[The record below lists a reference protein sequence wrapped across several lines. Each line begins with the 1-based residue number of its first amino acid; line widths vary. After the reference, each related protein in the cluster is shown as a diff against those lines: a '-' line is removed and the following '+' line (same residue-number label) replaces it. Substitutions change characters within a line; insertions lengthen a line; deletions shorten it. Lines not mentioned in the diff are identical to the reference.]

1 MSKLLSNYETRIK
14 NFVLKMSESPYLIK
28 KYHSIYTPKNL
39 SPIPVTQTF
48 YQKNAFSF
56 KKYKSDRERIN
67 EILKKNAVLEG
78 YYKKMKEEKERI
90 KKIYQIKFA
99 PKLVQPNMHFQY
111 KNGESI
117 INKKLANK
125 IKELS
130 TKSKSVDN
138 YNIEEANEEN
148 ENNNDNASYT
158 NEQEEN
164 NKKINNNINKNDC
177 DLTEEQIRRRNLHK
191 KIIEGRKNMIN
202 ARKLLMNLETGNL
215 TKKYYK
221 YSLGEIYRKTEFKA
235 MENLNMFKTSIMN
248 QPILKKW
255 KKEDEEKQIN
265 IKLINLTE
273 ENNINHNNINKRVT
287 RNNKSNTEIF
297 NKKSI
302 NTMKDKDNPKLK
314 KIYSLDELD
323 LNNNSEIFPNTDNK
337 DLYNFNSNIKDK
349 PYIEKRRL
357 KLSEDKKILNN
368 FNLTKVVS
376 HTNPLLYKLYFLDVK
391 SKDNNIG
398 INEDQFNQIK
408 KMAFTEKK
416 SSVYVT
422 SNENEKLE
430 EDNHNEEPNIFNKKN
445 KKQSVDK
452 LVEKILTDT
461 NWHLKNKYKSKYDLL
476 NK

>member
-1 MSKLLSNYETRIK
+1 MSKLLSHYEARIK

-28 KYHSIYTPKNL
+28 KYNRIYTPK
-39 SPIPVTQTF
+39 SVTQIPVTQTF

-56 KKYKSDRERIN
+56 KKFKSDRERIN
-67 EILKKNAVLEG
+67 EILEKNAVLEE
-78 YYKKMKEEKERI
+78 YYKKMKAEKERI
-90 KKIYQIKFA
+90 KKIHQIKFA
-99 PKLVQPNMHFQY
+99 PKLIQPNMHFQY

-117 INKKLANK
+117 INRKLANK

-138 YNIEEANEEN
+138 YNIEETNEEN
-148 ENNNDNASYT
+148 ENNNDNASYINT
-158 NEQEEN
+158 QEEN
-164 NKKINNNINKNDC
+164 NNKINNNTNKNIY
-177 DLTEEQIRRRNLHK
+177 DLTEEQIRRKNLHN
-191 KIIEGRKNMIN
+191 KIIEDRKNMIN
-202 ARKLLMNLETGNL
+202 TRKLLMNLEGGNL
-215 TKKYYK
+215 EKKNHK
-221 YSLGEIYRKTEFKA
+221 YSLGELYRKTEFKA
-235 MENLNMFKTSIMN
+235 MENLNIFKTSTMN

-273 ENNINHNNINKRVT
+273 ENNNNKRIT
-287 RNNKSNTEIF
+287 RNNKSNREIF
-297 NKKSI
+297 NKKII
-302 NTMKDKDNPKLK
+302 NTMKDNDNPKLK
-314 KIYSLDELD
+314 KIYSMDEID
-323 LNNNSEIFPNTDNK
+323 INNNSEIYSNMDNK
-337 DLYNFNSNIKDK
+337 DLYNFNNNIKDK

-408 KMAFTEKK
+408 KMAFEEKK

-422 SNENEKLE
+422 SNENDKFE
-430 EDNHNEEPNIFNKKN
+430 EDGI
-445 KKQSVDK
+445 SD
-452 LVEKILTDT
+452 
-461 NWHLKNKYKSKYDLL
+461 
-476 NK
+476 

>member
-1 MSKLLSNYETRIK
+1 MSKLLSHYEARIK

-28 KYHSIYTPKNL
+28 KYNRIYIPK
-39 SPIPVTQTF
+39 SVTQIPVTQTF

-56 KKYKSDRERIN
+56 KKFKSDRERIN
-67 EILKKNAVLEG
+67 EILEKNAVLEE
-78 YYKKMKEEKERI
+78 YYKKMKVEKERI

-99 PKLVQPNMHFQY
+99 PKLIQPNMHFQY

-117 INKKLANK
+117 INRKLANK

-138 YNIEEANEEN
+138 YNIEETNEEN
-148 ENNNDNASYT
+148 ENNNDNASYINT
-158 NEQEEN
+158 QEEN
-164 NKKINNNINKNDC
+164 NNKINNKTNKNVY
-177 DLTEEQIRRRNLHK
+177 DLTEEQIRRKNLHN
-191 KIIEGRKNMIN
+191 KIIEDRKNMIN
-202 ARKLLMNLETGNL
+202 TRKLLMNLEGGNL
-215 TKKYYK
+215 EKKNHK
-221 YSLGEIYRKTEFKA
+221 YSLGELYRKTEFKA
-235 MENLNMFKTSIMN
+235 MENLNIFKTSTMN

-273 ENNINHNNINKRVT
+273 ENNNNKRVT
-287 RNNKSNTEIF
+287 RNNKSNREIF
-297 NKKSI
+297 NKKII
-302 NTMKDKDNPKLK
+302 NTMKDNDNPKLK
-314 KIYSLDELD
+314 KIYSMDEID
-323 LNNNSEIFPNTDNK
+323 INNNSEIYSNMDNK

-376 HTNPLLYKLYFLDVK
+376 NTNPLLYKLYFLDVK

-408 KMAFTEKK
+408 KMAFEEKK

-422 SNENEKLE
+422 SNENDKFE
-430 EDNHNEEPNIFNKKN
+430 EDAHNDELNIFNKKN

-461 NWHLKNKYKSKYDLL
+461 NWHLKNNYKSKYDLL
-476 NK
+476 KK

>member
-1 MSKLLSNYETRIK
+1 MSKLLSHYEARIK

-28 KYHSIYTPKNL
+28 KYNRIYTPK
-39 SPIPVTQTF
+39 SVTQIPVTQTF

-56 KKYKSDRERIN
+56 KKFKSDRERIN
-67 EILKKNAVLEG
+67 EILEKNAVLEE
-78 YYKKMKEEKERI
+78 YYKKMKVEKERI

-99 PKLVQPNMHFQY
+99 PKLIQPNMHFQY

-117 INKKLANK
+117 INRKLANK

-138 YNIEEANEEN
+138 YNIEETNEEN
-148 ENNNDNASYT
+148 ENSNDNASYINT
-158 NEQEEN
+158 QEEN
-164 NKKINNNINKNDC
+164 NNKINNNTNKNVY
-177 DLTEEQIRRRNLHK
+177 DLTEEQIMRKNLHN
-191 KIIEGRKNMIN
+191 KIIEDRKNMIN
-202 ARKLLMNLETGNL
+202 TRKLLMNLEGGNL
-215 TKKYYK
+215 EKKNHK
-221 YSLGEIYRKTEFKA
+221 YSLGELYRKTEFKA
-235 MENLNMFKTSIMN
+235 MENLNIFKTSTMN

-273 ENNINHNNINKRVT
+273 ENNNNNKRVT
-287 RNNKSNTEIF
+287 RNNKSNREIF
-297 NKKSI
+297 NKKII
-302 NTMKDKDNPKLK
+302 NTMKDNDNPKLK
-314 KIYSLDELD
+314 KIYSMDEID
-323 LNNNSEIFPNTDNK
+323 INNNSEIYSNMDNK

-408 KMAFTEKK
+408 KMAFEEKK

-422 SNENEKLE
+422 SNENDKFE
-430 EDNHNEEPNIFNKKN
+430 EDAHNDELNIFNKKN

-461 NWHLKNKYKSKYDLL
+461 NWHLKNNYKSKYDLL
-476 NK
+476 KK

>member
-1 MSKLLSNYETRIK
+1 MSKLLSHYEARIK

-28 KYHSIYTPKNL
+28 KYNRIYTPK
-39 SPIPVTQTF
+39 SVTQIPVTQTF

-56 KKYKSDRERIN
+56 KKFKSDRERIN
-67 EILKKNAVLEG
+67 EILEKNAVLEE
-78 YYKKMKEEKERI
+78 YYKKMKVEKERI

-99 PKLVQPNMHFQY
+99 PKLIQPNMHFQY

-117 INKKLANK
+117 INRKLANK

-138 YNIEEANEEN
+138 YNIEETNEEN
-148 ENNNDNASYT
+148 ENNNDNASYINT
-158 NEQEEN
+158 QEEN
-164 NKKINNNINKNDC
+164 NNKINNNTNKNVY
-177 DLTEEQIRRRNLHK
+177 DLTEEQIRRKNLHN
-191 KIIEGRKNMIN
+191 KIIEDRKNMIN
-202 ARKLLMNLETGNL
+202 TRKLLMNLEGGNL
-215 TKKYYK
+215 EKKNHK
-221 YSLGEIYRKTEFKA
+221 YSLGELYRKTEFKA
-235 MENLNMFKTSIMN
+235 MENLNIFKTSTMN

-273 ENNINHNNINKRVT
+273 ENNNNKRVT
-287 RNNKSNTEIF
+287 RNNKSNREIF
-297 NKKSI
+297 NKKII
-302 NTMKDKDNPKLK
+302 NTMKDNDNPKLK
-314 KIYSLDELD
+314 KIYSMDEID
-323 LNNNSEIFPNTDNK
+323 INNNSEIYSNMDNK

-376 HTNPLLYKLYFLDVK
+376 NTNPLLYKLYFLDVK

-408 KMAFTEKK
+408 KMAFEEKK

-422 SNENEKLE
+422 SNENDKFE
-430 EDNHNEEPNIFNKKN
+430 EDAHNDELNIFNKKN

-461 NWHLKNKYKSKYDLL
+461 NWHLKNNYKSKYDLL
-476 NK
+476 KK

>member
-1 MSKLLSNYETRIK
+1 MSKLLSHYEARIK

-28 KYHSIYTPKNL
+28 KYNRIYTPK
-39 SPIPVTQTF
+39 SVTQIPVTQTF

-56 KKYKSDRERIN
+56 KKFKSDRERIN
-67 EILKKNAVLEG
+67 EILEKNAVLEE
-78 YYKKMKEEKERI
+78 YYKKMKVEKERI

-99 PKLVQPNMHFQY
+99 PKLIQPNMHFQY

-117 INKKLANK
+117 INRKLANK

-138 YNIEEANEEN
+138 YNIEETNEEN
-148 ENNNDNASYT
+148 ENNNDNASYINT
-158 NEQEEN
+158 QEEN
-164 NKKINNNINKNDC
+164 NNKINNNNNKNVY
-177 DLTEEQIRRRNLHK
+177 DLTEEQIRRKNLHN
-191 KIIEGRKNMIN
+191 KIIEDRKNMIN
-202 ARKLLMNLETGNL
+202 TRKLLMNLEGGNL
-215 TKKYYK
+215 EKKNHK
-221 YSLGEIYRKTEFKA
+221 YSLGELYRKTEFKA
-235 MENLNMFKTSIMN
+235 MENLNIFKTSTMN

-273 ENNINHNNINKRVT
+273 ENNNNNKRVT
-287 RNNKSNTEIF
+287 RNNKSNREIF
-297 NKKSI
+297 NKKII
-302 NTMKDKDNPKLK
+302 NTMKDNDNPKLK
-314 KIYSLDELD
+314 KIYSMDEID
-323 LNNNSEIFPNTDNK
+323 INNNSEIYSNMDNK

-376 HTNPLLYKLYFLDVK
+376 NTNPLLYKLYFLDVK

-408 KMAFTEKK
+408 KMAFEEKK

-422 SNENEKLE
+422 SNENDKFE
-430 EDNHNEEPNIFNKKN
+430 EDAHNDELNIFNKKN

-461 NWHLKNKYKSKYDLL
+461 NWHLKNNYKSKYDLL
-476 NK
+476 KK

>member
-1 MSKLLSNYETRIK
+1 MSKLLSHYEARIK

-28 KYHSIYTPKNL
+28 KYHRIYTPK
-39 SPIPVTQTF
+39 SVTQIPVTQTF

-56 KKYKSDRERIN
+56 KKFKSDRERIN
-67 EILKKNAVLEG
+67 EILEKNAVLEE
-78 YYKKMKEEKERI
+78 YYKKMKVEKERI

-99 PKLVQPNMHFQY
+99 PKLIQPNMHFQY

-117 INKKLANK
+117 INRKLANK

-138 YNIEEANEEN
+138 YNIEETNEEN
-148 ENNNDNASYT
+148 ENNNDNASYINT
-158 NEQEEN
+158 QEEN
-164 NKKINNNINKNDC
+164 NNKINNNTNKNVY
-177 DLTEEQIRRRNLHK
+177 DLTEEQIRRKNLHN
-191 KIIEGRKNMIN
+191 KIIEDRKNMIN
-202 ARKLLMNLETGNL
+202 TRKLLMNLEGGNL
-215 TKKYYK
+215 EKKNHK
-221 YSLGEIYRKTEFKA
+221 YSLGELYRKTEFKA
-235 MENLNMFKTSIMN
+235 MENLNIFKTSTMN

-273 ENNINHNNINKRVT
+273 ENNNNKRVT
-287 RNNKSNTEIF
+287 RNNKSNREIF
-297 NKKSI
+297 NKKII
-302 NTMKDKDNPKLK
+302 NTMKDNDNPKLK
-314 KIYSLDELD
+314 KIYSMDEID
-323 LNNNSEIFPNTDNK
+323 INNNSEIYSNMDNK

-376 HTNPLLYKLYFLDVK
+376 NTNPLLYKLYFLDVK

-408 KMAFTEKK
+408 KMAFEEKK

-422 SNENEKLE
+422 SNENDKFE
-430 EDNHNEEPNIFNKKN
+430 EDAHNEELNIFNKKN

-461 NWHLKNKYKSKYDLL
+461 NWHLKNNYKSKYDLL
-476 NK
+476 KK

>member
-1 MSKLLSNYETRIK
+1 MSKLLSHYEARIK

-28 KYHSIYTPKNL
+28 KYHRIYTPK
-39 SPIPVTQTF
+39 SVTQIPVTQTF

-56 KKYKSDRERIN
+56 KKFKSDRERIN
-67 EILKKNAVLEG
+67 EILEKNAVLEE
-78 YYKKMKEEKERI
+78 YYKKMKVEKERI

-99 PKLVQPNMHFQY
+99 PKLIQPNMHFQY

-117 INKKLANK
+117 INRKLANK

-138 YNIEEANEEN
+138 YNIEETNEEN
-148 ENNNDNASYT
+148 ENNNDNASYINT
-158 NEQEEN
+158 QEEN
-164 NKKINNNINKNDC
+164 NNKINNNTNKNVY
-177 DLTEEQIRRRNLHK
+177 DLTEEQIRRKNLHN
-191 KIIEGRKNMIN
+191 KIIEDRKNMIN
-202 ARKLLMNLETGNL
+202 TRKLLMNLEGGNL
-215 TKKYYK
+215 EKKNHK

-235 MENLNMFKTSIMN
+235 MENLNIFKTSTMN

-273 ENNINHNNINKRVT
+273 ENNNNKRVT
-287 RNNKSNTEIF
+287 RNNKSNREIF
-297 NKKSI
+297 NKKII
-302 NTMKDKDNPKLK
+302 NTMKDNDNPKLK
-314 KIYSLDELD
+314 KIYSMDEID
-323 LNNNSEIFPNTDNK
+323 INNNSEIYSNMDNK

-376 HTNPLLYKLYFLDVK
+376 NTNPLLYKLYFLDVK

-408 KMAFTEKK
+408 KMAFEEKK

-422 SNENEKLE
+422 SNENDKFE
-430 EDNHNEEPNIFNKKN
+430 EDAHNEELNIFNKKN

-461 NWHLKNKYKSKYDLL
+461 NWHLKNNYKSKYDLL
-476 NK
+476 KK

>member
-1 MSKLLSNYETRIK
+1 MSKLLSHYEARIK

-28 KYHSIYTPKNL
+28 KYNRIYTPK
-39 SPIPVTQTF
+39 SVTQIPVTQTF

-56 KKYKSDRERIN
+56 KKFKSDRERIN
-67 EILKKNAVLEG
+67 EILEKNAVLEE
-78 YYKKMKEEKERI
+78 YYKKMKVEKERI

-99 PKLVQPNMHFQY
+99 PKLIQPNMHFQY

-117 INKKLANK
+117 INRKLANK

-138 YNIEEANEEN
+138 YNIEETNEEN
-148 ENNNDNASYT
+148 ENNNDNASYINT
-158 NEQEEN
+158 QEEN
-164 NKKINNNINKNDC
+164 NNKINNNTNKNVY
-177 DLTEEQIRRRNLHK
+177 DLTEEQIRKKNLHN
-191 KIIEGRKNMIN
+191 KIIEDRKNMIN
-202 ARKLLMNLETGNL
+202 TRKLLMNLEGGNL
-215 TKKYYK
+215 EKKNHK

-235 MENLNMFKTSIMN
+235 MENLNIFKTSTMN

-273 ENNINHNNINKRVT
+273 ENNNNNKRVT
-287 RNNKSNTEIF
+287 RNNKSNREIF
-297 NKKSI
+297 NKKII
-302 NTMKDKDNPKLK
+302 NTMKDNDNPKLK
-314 KIYSLDELD
+314 KIYSMDEID
-323 LNNNSEIFPNTDNK
+323 INNNSEIYSNMDNK

-408 KMAFTEKK
+408 KMAFEEKK

-422 SNENEKLE
+422 SNENDKFE
-430 EDNHNEEPNIFNKKN
+430 EDAHNDELNIFNKKN

-461 NWHLKNKYKSKYDLL
+461 NWHLKNNYKSKYDLL
-476 NK
+476 KK

>member
-1 MSKLLSNYETRIK
+1 MSKLLSHYEARIK

-28 KYHSIYTPKNL
+28 KYHSIYTPK
-39 SPIPVTQTF
+39 SVTQIPVTQTF

-56 KKYKSDRERIN
+56 KKFKSDRERIN
-67 EILKKNAVLEG
+67 EILEKNAVLEE
-78 YYKKMKEEKERI
+78 YYKKMKVEKERI

-99 PKLVQPNMHFQY
+99 PKLIQPNMHFQY

-117 INKKLANK
+117 INRKLANK

-138 YNIEEANEEN
+138 YNIEETNEEN
-148 ENNNDNASYT
+148 ENNNDNASYINT
-158 NEQEEN
+158 QEEN
-164 NKKINNNINKNDC
+164 NNKINNNTNKNVY
-177 DLTEEQIRRRNLHK
+177 DLTEEQIRRKNLHN
-191 KIIEGRKNMIN
+191 KIIEDRKNMIN
-202 ARKLLMNLETGNL
+202 TRKLLMNLEGGNL
-215 TKKYYK
+215 EKKNHK
-221 YSLGEIYRKTEFKA
+221 YSLGELYRKTEFKA
-235 MENLNMFKTSIMN
+235 MENLNIFKTSTMN

-273 ENNINHNNINKRVT
+273 ENNNNNKRVT
-287 RNNKSNTEIF
+287 RNNKSNREIF
-297 NKKSI
+297 NKKII
-302 NTMKDKDNPKLK
+302 NTMKDNDNPKLK
-314 KIYSLDELD
+314 KIYSMDEID
-323 LNNNSEIFPNTDNK
+323 INNNSEIYSNMDNK

-376 HTNPLLYKLYFLDVK
+376 NTNPLLYKLYFLDVK

-408 KMAFTEKK
+408 KMAFEEKK

-430 EDNHNEEPNIFNKKN
+430 EDNHNEDPNIFNKKN

-461 NWHLKNKYKSKYDLL
+461 NWHLKNNYKSKYDLL
-476 NK
+476 KK

>member
-1 MSKLLSNYETRIK
+1 MSKLLSHYEARIK

-28 KYHSIYTPKNL
+28 KYHRIYTPK
-39 SPIPVTQTF
+39 SVTQIPVTQTF

-56 KKYKSDRERIN
+56 KKFKSDRERIN
-67 EILKKNAVLEG
+67 EILEKNAVLEE
-78 YYKKMKEEKERI
+78 YYKKMKVEKERI

-99 PKLVQPNMHFQY
+99 PKLIQPNMHFQY

-117 INKKLANK
+117 INRKLANK

-138 YNIEEANEEN
+138 YNIEETNEEN
-148 ENNNDNASYT
+148 ENNNDNASYINT
-158 NEQEEN
+158 QEEN
-164 NKKINNNINKNDC
+164 NNKINNNTNKNVY
-177 DLTEEQIRRRNLHK
+177 DLTEEQIRRKNLHN
-191 KIIEGRKNMIN
+191 KIIEDRKNMIN
-202 ARKLLMNLETGNL
+202 TRKLLMNLEGGNL
-215 TKKYYK
+215 EKKNHK
-221 YSLGEIYRKTEFKA
+221 YSLGELYRKTEFKA
-235 MENLNMFKTSIMN
+235 MENLNIFKTSTMN

-273 ENNINHNNINKRVT
+273 ENNNNNNNNKRVT
-287 RNNKSNTEIF
+287 RNNKSNREIF
-297 NKKSI
+297 NKKII
-302 NTMKDKDNPKLK
+302 NTMKDNDNPKLK
-314 KIYSLDELD
+314 KIYSMDEID
-323 LNNNSEIFPNTDNK
+323 INNNSEIYSNMDNK

-376 HTNPLLYKLYFLDVK
+376 NTNPLLYKLYFLDVK

-408 KMAFTEKK
+408 KMAFEEKK

-422 SNENEKLE
+422 SNENDKFE
-430 EDNHNEEPNIFNKKN
+430 EDAHNDELNIFNKKN

-461 NWHLKNKYKSKYDLL
+461 NWHLKNNYKSKYDLL
-476 NK
+476 KK

>member
-1 MSKLLSNYETRIK
+1 
-14 NFVLKMSESPYLIK
+14 
-28 KYHSIYTPKNL
+28 
-39 SPIPVTQTF
+39 
-48 YQKNAFSF
+48 
-56 KKYKSDRERIN
+56 
-67 EILKKNAVLEG
+67 
-78 YYKKMKEEKERI
+78 
-90 KKIYQIKFA
+90 
-99 PKLVQPNMHFQY
+99 
-111 KNGESI
+111 
-117 INKKLANK
+117 
-125 IKELS
+125 
-130 TKSKSVDN
+130 
-138 YNIEEANEEN
+138 
-148 ENNNDNASYT
+148 
-158 NEQEEN
+158 
-164 NKKINNNINKNDC
+164 
-177 DLTEEQIRRRNLHK
+177 
-191 KIIEGRKNMIN
+191 MIN

-215 TKKYYK
+215 SKKNYK

-255 KKEDEEKQIN
+255 RKEDEEKQIN

-273 ENNINHNNINKRVT
+273 ENNNNHNYINKRVT

-297 NKKSI
+297 NKKRI

-314 KIYSLDELD
+314 KIYSMDELD
-323 LNNNSEIFPNTDNK
+323 LNNNSEIYSNTDNK

-357 KLSEDKKILNN
+357 KLS
-368 FNLTKVVS
+368 NLTKVVS

>member
-1 MSKLLSNYETRIK
+1 MSKLLSHYEARIK

-28 KYHSIYTPKNL
+28 KYNRIYTPK
-39 SPIPVTQTF
+39 SVTQIPVTQTF

-56 KKYKSDRERIN
+56 KKFKSDRERIN
-67 EILKKNAVLEG
+67 EILEKNAVLEE
-78 YYKKMKEEKERI
+78 YYKKMKVEKERI

-99 PKLVQPNMHFQY
+99 PKLIQPNMHFQY

-117 INKKLANK
+117 INRKLANK

-138 YNIEEANEEN
+138 YNIEETNEEN
-148 ENNNDNASYT
+148 ENNNDNASYINT
-158 NEQEEN
+158 QEEN
-164 NKKINNNINKNDC
+164 NNKINNKTNKNVY
-177 DLTEEQIRRRNLHK
+177 DLTEEQIRRKNLHN
-191 KIIEGRKNMIN
+191 KIIEDRKNMIN
-202 ARKLLMNLETGNL
+202 TRKLLMNLEGGNL
-215 TKKYYK
+215 EKKNHK
-221 YSLGEIYRKTEFKA
+221 YSLGELYRKTEFKA
-235 MENLNMFKTSIMN
+235 MENLNIFKTSTMN

-273 ENNINHNNINKRVT
+273 ENNNNKRVT
-287 RNNKSNTEIF
+287 RNNKSNREIF
-297 NKKSI
+297 NKKII
-302 NTMKDKDNPKLK
+302 NTMKDNDNPKLK
-314 KIYSLDELD
+314 KIYSMDEID
-323 LNNNSEIFPNTDNK
+323 INNNSEIYSNMDNK

-376 HTNPLLYKLYFLDVK
+376 NTNPLLYKLYFLDVK

-408 KMAFTEKK
+408 KMAFEEKK

-422 SNENEKLE
+422 SNENDKFE
-430 EDNHNEEPNIFNKKN
+430 EDAHNDELNIFNKKN

-461 NWHLKNKYKSKYDLL
+461 NWHLKNNYKSKYDLL
-476 NK
+476 KK

>member
-1 MSKLLSNYETRIK
+1 MSKLLSHYEARIK

-28 KYHSIYTPKNL
+28 KYHRIYTPK
-39 SPIPVTQTF
+39 SVTQIPVTQTF

-56 KKYKSDRERIN
+56 KKFKSDRERIN
-67 EILKKNAVLEG
+67 EILEKNAVLEE
-78 YYKKMKEEKERI
+78 YYKKMKVEKERI

-99 PKLVQPNMHFQY
+99 PKLIQPNMHFQY

-117 INKKLANK
+117 INRKLANK

-138 YNIEEANEEN
+138 YNIEETNEEN
-148 ENNNDNASYT
+148 ENNNDNASYINT
-158 NEQEEN
+158 QEEN
-164 NKKINNNINKNDC
+164 NNKINNNTNKNVY
-177 DLTEEQIRRRNLHK
+177 DLTEEQIRRKNLHN
-191 KIIEGRKNMIN
+191 KIIEDRKNMIN
-202 ARKLLMNLETGNL
+202 TRKLLMNLEGGNL
-215 TKKYYK
+215 EKKNHK
-221 YSLGEIYRKTEFKA
+221 YSLGELYRKTEFKA
-235 MENLNMFKTSIMN
+235 MENLNIFKTSTMN

-273 ENNINHNNINKRVT
+273 ENNNNNKRVT
-287 RNNKSNTEIF
+287 RNNKSNREIF
-297 NKKSI
+297 NKKII
-302 NTMKDKDNPKLK
+302 NTMKDNDNPKLK
-314 KIYSLDELD
+314 KIYSMDEID
-323 LNNNSEIFPNTDNK
+323 INNNSEIYSNMDNK

-376 HTNPLLYKLYFLDVK
+376 NTNPLLYKLYFLDVK

-408 KMAFTEKK
+408 KMAFEEKK

-422 SNENEKLE
+422 SNENDKFE
-430 EDNHNEEPNIFNKKN
+430 EDAHNEELNIFNKKN

-461 NWHLKNKYKSKYDLL
+461 NWHLKNNYKSKYDLL
-476 NK
+476 KK

>member
-1 MSKLLSNYETRIK
+1 MSKLLSHYEARIK

-28 KYHSIYTPKNL
+28 KYHRIYTPK
-39 SPIPVTQTF
+39 SVTQIPVTQTF

-56 KKYKSDRERIN
+56 KKFKSDRERIN
-67 EILKKNAVLEG
+67 EILEKNAVLEE
-78 YYKKMKEEKERI
+78 YYKKMKVEKERI

-99 PKLVQPNMHFQY
+99 PKLIQPNMHFQY

-117 INKKLANK
+117 INRKLANK

-138 YNIEEANEEN
+138 YNIEETNEEN
-148 ENNNDNASYT
+148 ENSNDNASYINT
-158 NEQEEN
+158 QEEN
-164 NKKINNNINKNDC
+164 NNKINNNTNKNVY
-177 DLTEEQIRRRNLHK
+177 DLTEEQIRRKNLHN
-191 KIIEGRKNMIN
+191 KIIEDRKNMIN
-202 ARKLLMNLETGNL
+202 TRKLLMNLEGGNL
-215 TKKYYK
+215 EKKNHK

-235 MENLNMFKTSIMN
+235 MENLNIFKTSTMN

-273 ENNINHNNINKRVT
+273 ENNNNKRVT
-287 RNNKSNTEIF
+287 RNNKSNREIF
-297 NKKSI
+297 NKKII
-302 NTMKDKDNPKLK
+302 NTMKDDDNPKLK
-314 KIYSLDELD
+314 KIYSMDEID
-323 LNNNSEIFPNTDNK
+323 INNNSEIYSNMDNK

-376 HTNPLLYKLYFLDVK
+376 NTNPLLYKLYFLDVK

-408 KMAFTEKK
+408 KMAFEEKK

-422 SNENEKLE
+422 SNENDKFE
-430 EDNHNEEPNIFNKKN
+430 EDAHNDELNIFNKKN

-461 NWHLKNKYKSKYDLL
+461 NWHLKNNYKSKYDLL
-476 NK
+476 KK

>member
-1 MSKLLSNYETRIK
+1 MSKLLSHYEARIK

-28 KYHSIYTPKNL
+28 KYNRIYTPK
-39 SPIPVTQTF
+39 SVTQIPVTQTF

-56 KKYKSDRERIN
+56 KKFKSDRERIN
-67 EILKKNAVLEG
+67 EILEKNAVLEE
-78 YYKKMKEEKERI
+78 YYKKMKVEKERI

-99 PKLVQPNMHFQY
+99 PKLIQPNMHFQY

-117 INKKLANK
+117 INRKLANK

-138 YNIEEANEEN
+138 YNIEETNEEN
-148 ENNNDNASYT
+148 ENNNDNASYINT
-158 NEQEEN
+158 QEEN
-164 NKKINNNINKNDC
+164 NNKINNNTNKNVY
-177 DLTEEQIRRRNLHK
+177 DLTEEQIRRKNLHN
-191 KIIEGRKNMIN
+191 KIIEDRKNMIN
-202 ARKLLMNLETGNL
+202 TRKLLMNLEGGNL
-215 TKKYYK
+215 EKKNHK
-221 YSLGEIYRKTEFKA
+221 YSLGELYRKTEFKA
-235 MENLNMFKTSIMN
+235 MENLNIFKTSTMN

-273 ENNINHNNINKRVT
+273 ENNNNNKRVT
-287 RNNKSNTEIF
+287 RNNKSNREIF
-297 NKKSI
+297 NKKII
-302 NTMKDKDNPKLK
+302 NTMKDNDNPKLK
-314 KIYSLDELD
+314 KIYSMDEID
-323 LNNNSEIFPNTDNK
+323 INNNSEIYSNMDNK

-376 HTNPLLYKLYFLDVK
+376 NTNPLLYKLYFLDVK

-408 KMAFTEKK
+408 KMAFEEKK

-422 SNENEKLE
+422 SNENDKFE
-430 EDNHNEEPNIFNKKN
+430 EDAHNDELNIFNKKN

-461 NWHLKNKYKSKYDLL
+461 NWHLKNNYKSKYDLL
-476 NK
+476 KK

>member
-1 MSKLLSNYETRIK
+1 MSKLLSHYEARIK
-14 NFVLKMSESPYLIK
+14 NFVLKMSESPSLIK
-28 KYHSIYTPKNL
+28 KYNRIYTPK
-39 SPIPVTQTF
+39 SVTQIPVTQTF

-56 KKYKSDRERIN
+56 KKFKSDRERIN
-67 EILKKNAVLEG
+67 EILEKNAVLEE
-78 YYKKMKEEKERI
+78 YYKKMKVEKERI

-99 PKLVQPNMHFQY
+99 PKLIQPNMHFQY

-117 INKKLANK
+117 INRKLANK

-138 YNIEEANEEN
+138 YNIEETNEEN
-148 ENNNDNASYT
+148 ENNNDNASYINT
-158 NEQEEN
+158 QEEN
-164 NKKINNNINKNDC
+164 NNKINNNTNKNVY
-177 DLTEEQIRRRNLHK
+177 DLTEEQIRRKNLHN
-191 KIIEGRKNMIN
+191 KIIEDRKNMIN
-202 ARKLLMNLETGNL
+202 TRKLLMNLEGGNL
-215 TKKYYK
+215 EKKNHK
-221 YSLGEIYRKTEFKA
+221 YSLGELYRKTEFKA
-235 MENLNMFKTSIMN
+235 MENLNIFKTSTMN

-273 ENNINHNNINKRVT
+273 ENNNNKRVT
-287 RNNKSNTEIF
+287 RNNKSNREIF
-297 NKKSI
+297 NKKII
-302 NTMKDKDNPKLK
+302 NTMKDNDNPKLK
-314 KIYSLDELD
+314 KIYSMDEID
-323 LNNNSEIFPNTDNK
+323 INNNSEIYSNMDNK

-408 KMAFTEKK
+408 KMAFEEKK

-422 SNENEKLE
+422 SNENDKFE
-430 EDNHNEEPNIFNKKN
+430 EDAHNDELNIFNKKN

-461 NWHLKNKYKSKYDLL
+461 NWHLKNNYKSKYDLL
-476 NK
+476 KK

>member
-1 MSKLLSNYETRIK
+1 MSKLLSHYEARIK

-28 KYHSIYTPKNL
+28 KYNRIYTPK
-39 SPIPVTQTF
+39 SVTQIPVTQTF

-56 KKYKSDRERIN
+56 KKFKSDRERIN
-67 EILKKNAVLEG
+67 EILEKNAVLEE
-78 YYKKMKEEKERI
+78 YYKKMKLEKERI

-99 PKLVQPNMHFQY
+99 PKLIQPNMHFQY

-117 INKKLANK
+117 INRKLANK

-138 YNIEEANEEN
+138 YNIEETNEEN
-148 ENNNDNASYT
+148 ENNNDNASYINT
-158 NEQEEN
+158 QEEN
-164 NKKINNNINKNDC
+164 NNKINNNTNKNVY
-177 DLTEEQIRRRNLHK
+177 DLTEEQIRRKNLHN
-191 KIIEGRKNMIN
+191 KIIEDRKNMIN
-202 ARKLLMNLETGNL
+202 TRKLLMNLEGGNL
-215 TKKYYK
+215 EKKNHK
-221 YSLGEIYRKTEFKA
+221 YSLGELYRKTEFKA
-235 MENLNMFKTSIMN
+235 MENLNIFKTSTMN

-273 ENNINHNNINKRVT
+273 ENKNNNKRVT
-287 RNNKSNTEIF
+287 RNNKSNREIF
-297 NKKSI
+297 NKKII
-302 NTMKDKDNPKLK
+302 NTMKDNDNPKLK
-314 KIYSLDELD
+314 KIYSMDEID
-323 LNNNSEIFPNTDNK
+323 INNNSEIYSNMDNK

-376 HTNPLLYKLYFLDVK
+376 NTNPLLYKLYFLDVK

-398 INEDQFNQIK
+398 INEEQFNQIK
-408 KMAFTEKK
+408 KMAFEEKK

-422 SNENEKLE
+422 SNENDKFE
-430 EDNHNEEPNIFNKKN
+430 EDAHNDELNIFNKKN

-461 NWHLKNKYKSKYDLL
+461 NWHLKNNYKSKYDLL

>member
-1 MSKLLSNYETRIK
+1 MSKLLSHYEARIK

-28 KYHSIYTPKNL
+28 KYNRIYTPK
-39 SPIPVTQTF
+39 SVTQIPVTQTF

-56 KKYKSDRERIN
+56 KKFKSDRERIN
-67 EILKKNAVLEG
+67 EILEKNAVLEE
-78 YYKKMKEEKERI
+78 YYKKMKVEKERI

-99 PKLVQPNMHFQY
+99 PKLIQPNMHFQY

-117 INKKLANK
+117 INRKLANK

-138 YNIEEANEEN
+138 YNIEETNEEN
-148 ENNNDNASYT
+148 ENNNDNASYINT
-158 NEQEEN
+158 QEEN
-164 NKKINNNINKNDC
+164 NNKINNNTNKNVY
-177 DLTEEQIRRRNLHK
+177 DLTEEQIRRKNLHN
-191 KIIEGRKNMIN
+191 KIIEDRKNMIN
-202 ARKLLMNLETGNL
+202 TRKLLMNLEGGNL
-215 TKKYYK
+215 EKKNHK
-221 YSLGEIYRKTEFKA
+221 YSLGELYRKTEFKA
-235 MENLNMFKTSIMN
+235 MENLNIFKTSTMN

-273 ENNINHNNINKRVT
+273 ENNNNKRVT
-287 RNNKSNTEIF
+287 RNNKSNREIF
-297 NKKSI
+297 NKKII
-302 NTMKDKDNPKLK
+302 NTMKDNDNPKLK
-314 KIYSLDELD
+314 KIYSMDEID
-323 LNNNSEIFPNTDNK
+323 INNNSEIYSNMDNK

-408 KMAFTEKK
+408 KMAFEEKK

-422 SNENEKLE
+422 SNENDKFE
-430 EDNHNEEPNIFNKKN
+430 EDAHNDELNIFNKKN

-461 NWHLKNKYKSKYDLL
+461 NWHLKNNYKSKYDLL
-476 NK
+476 KK

>member
-1 MSKLLSNYETRIK
+1 MSKLLSHYEARIK

-28 KYHSIYTPKNL
+28 KYHRIYTPK
-39 SPIPVTQTF
+39 SVTQIPVTQTF

-56 KKYKSDRERIN
+56 KKFKSDRERIN
-67 EILKKNAVLEG
+67 EILEKNAVLEE
-78 YYKKMKEEKERI
+78 YYKKMKVEKERI

-99 PKLVQPNMHFQY
+99 PKLIQPNMHFQY

-117 INKKLANK
+117 INRKLANK

-138 YNIEEANEEN
+138 YNIEETNEEN
-148 ENNNDNASYT
+148 ENNNDNASYINT
-158 NEQEEN
+158 QEEN
-164 NKKINNNINKNDC
+164 NNKINNNTNKNVY
-177 DLTEEQIRRRNLHK
+177 DLTEEQIRRKNLHN
-191 KIIEGRKNMIN
+191 KIIEDRKNMIN
-202 ARKLLMNLETGNL
+202 TRKLLMNLEGGNL
-215 TKKYYK
+215 EKKNHK
-221 YSLGEIYRKTEFKA
+221 YSLGELYRKTEFKA
-235 MENLNMFKTSIMN
+235 MENLNIFKTSTMN

-273 ENNINHNNINKRVT
+273 ENNNNKRVT
-287 RNNKSNTEIF
+287 RNNKSKREIF
-297 NKKSI
+297 NKKII
-302 NTMKDKDNPKLK
+302 NTMKDNDNPKLK
-314 KIYSLDELD
+314 KIYSMDEID
-323 LNNNSEIFPNTDNK
+323 INNNSEIYSNMDNK

-376 HTNPLLYKLYFLDVK
+376 NTNPLLYKLYFLDVK

-408 KMAFTEKK
+408 KMAFEEKK

-422 SNENEKLE
+422 SNENDKFE
-430 EDNHNEEPNIFNKKN
+430 EDAHNEELNIFNKKN

-461 NWHLKNKYKSKYDLL
+461 NWHLKNNYKSKYDLL
-476 NK
+476 KK

>member
-1 MSKLLSNYETRIK
+1 MSKLLSHYEARIK

-28 KYHSIYTPKNL
+28 KYNRIYTPK
-39 SPIPVTQTF
+39 SVTQIPVTQTF

-56 KKYKSDRERIN
+56 KKFKSDRERIN
-67 EILKKNAVLEG
+67 EILEKNAVLEE
-78 YYKKMKEEKERI
+78 YYKKMKAEKERI
-90 KKIYQIKFA
+90 KKIHQIKFA
-99 PKLVQPNMHFQY
+99 PKLIQPNMHFQY

-117 INKKLANK
+117 INRKLANK

-138 YNIEEANEEN
+138 YNIEETNEEN
-148 ENNNDNASYT
+148 ENNNDNASYINT
-158 NEQEEN
+158 QEEN
-164 NKKINNNINKNDC
+164 NNKINNNTNKNIY
-177 DLTEEQIRRRNLHK
+177 DLTEEQIRRKNLHN
-191 KIIEGRKNMIN
+191 KIIEDRKNMIN
-202 ARKLLMNLETGNL
+202 TRKLLMNLEGGNL
-215 TKKYYK
+215 EKKNHK
-221 YSLGEIYRKTEFKA
+221 YSLGELYRKTEFKA
-235 MENLNMFKTSIMN
+235 MENLNIFKTSTMN

-273 ENNINHNNINKRVT
+273 ENNNNKRIT
-287 RNNKSNTEIF
+287 RNNKSNREIF
-297 NKKSI
+297 NKKII
-302 NTMKDKDNPKLK
+302 NTMKDNDNPKLK
-314 KIYSLDELD
+314 KIYSMDEID
-323 LNNNSEIFPNTDNK
+323 INNNSEIYSNMDNK
-337 DLYNFNSNIKDK
+337 DLYNFNNNIKDK

-408 KMAFTEKK
+408 KMAFEEKK

-422 SNENEKLE
+422 SNENDKFE
-430 EDNHNEEPNIFNKKN
+430 EDAHNEELNIFNKKN

-461 NWHLKNKYKSKYDLL
+461 NWHLKNNYKSKYDLL

>member
-1 MSKLLSNYETRIK
+1 MSKLLSHYEARIK

-28 KYHSIYTPKNL
+28 KYNRIYTPK
-39 SPIPVTQTF
+39 SVTQIPVTQTF

-56 KKYKSDRERIN
+56 KKFKSDRERIN
-67 EILKKNAVLEG
+67 EILEKNAVLEE
-78 YYKKMKEEKERI
+78 YYKKMKVEKERI

-99 PKLVQPNMHFQY
+99 PKLIQPNMHFQY

-117 INKKLANK
+117 INRKLANK

-138 YNIEEANEEN
+138 YNIEETNEEN
-148 ENNNDNASYT
+148 ENNNDNASYINT
-158 NEQEEN
+158 QEEN
-164 NKKINNNINKNDC
+164 NNKINNNTNKNVY
-177 DLTEEQIRRRNLHK
+177 DLTEEQIRKKNLHN
-191 KIIEGRKNMIN
+191 KIIEDRKNMIN
-202 ARKLLMNLETGNL
+202 TRKLLMNLEGGNL
-215 TKKYYK
+215 EKKNHK

-235 MENLNMFKTSIMN
+235 MENLNIFKTSTMN

-273 ENNINHNNINKRVT
+273 ENNNNNNKRVT
-287 RNNKSNTEIF
+287 RNNKSNREIF
-297 NKKSI
+297 NKKII
-302 NTMKDKDNPKLK
+302 NTMKDNDNPKLK
-314 KIYSLDELD
+314 KIYSMDEID
-323 LNNNSEIFPNTDNK
+323 INNNSEIYSNMDNK

-376 HTNPLLYKLYFLDVK
+376 NTNPLLYKLYFLDVK

-408 KMAFTEKK
+408 KMAFEEKK

-422 SNENEKLE
+422 SNENDKFE
-430 EDNHNEEPNIFNKKN
+430 EDAHNDELNIFNKKN
-445 KKQSVDK
+445 KKKSVDK

-461 NWHLKNKYKSKYDLL
+461 NWHLKNNYKSKYDLL
-476 NK
+476 KK